1 MIDRDPDAYLRSL
14 YGALNRHCQAV
25 SSLQPA
31 PLAFHAAK
39 SAVSTR
45 MKAIDEHAMKFENLV
60 KDPKRPSELAKRLPI
75 ENQVLF
81 DFFANGLSAL
91 ESFCF
96 ASYYVGAV
104 IDSTKF
110 NVNKKPRDIVAKE
123 VSARF
128 NDLDPA
134 DGFTLALSACL
145 SSSEFQLLTAMRNM
159 LLHTLHPGRSVR
171 VLNPSAPH
179 EIDLD
184 LWRGGDWSR
193 AQGGTL
199 PESKLKFLLTS
210 DALIKQRDWIDGQL
224 ESLSLA
230 LPALAA
236 KRGLI

>member
-1 MIDRDPDAYLRSL
+1 MIDRDPDAYLSSL
-14 YGALNRHCQAV
+14 YGPLNRRCQAD
-25 SSLQPA
+25 SRLQPA
-31 PLAFHAAK
+31 SHAFYAAK

-45 MKAIDEHAMKFENLV
+45 MKAIDEHAKKFEDLV
-60 KDPKRPSELAKRLPI
+60 DDPKRPSELAKRLPI

-104 IDSTKF
+104 IDSAKF
-110 NVNKKPRDIVAKE
+110 NVNKNPRGIVPKE

-128 NDLDPA
+128 NALDPT

-159 LLHTLHPGRSVR
+159 LLHRLHPGRSVR
-171 VLNPSAPH
+171 VFNPSAPH

-184 LWRGGDWSR
+184 LWHDGDWSR
-193 AQGGTL
+193 AQGGTM
-199 PESKLKFLLTS
+199 PQSKLKFLLGS
-210 DALIKQRDWIDGQL
+210 DALIKLRNWIDGQL
-224 ESLSLA
+224 GSLSLA
-230 LPALAA
+230 LSALAG
-236 KRGLI
+236 KRGLT